1 VRARRVLVIGG
12 GLAGLAA
19 AARLTEKGH
28 TVTLLEARDRLGGR
42 AWSVERP
49 GGSPV
54 ELGAEW
60 VADDGVIRDLCRET
74 GIPVVAARGTW
85 QRRVGSGWESFDEL
99 PELNAELI
107 SRMRARRGEDRSLA
121 QALAEC
127 CSDSGLAEARSVLL
141 SYVQGFHAA
150 DPARLSVK
158 WLAEVEEKQPA
169 EASSLRIPGG
179 TTQLVREL
187 ARRLGMTDVH
197 LGTPVRTI
205 RWTAGAAMVETT
217 NDRWDGEAVI
227 VTVPLSI
234 LKAAPGDPS
243 AIRFDPA
250 LPELR
255 EAAAKLEMG
264 QATKLC
270 LEFREPFWRAIGPL
284 RDALFLNAFGQAIP
298 TWWTALDPEE
308 PSLTGWAGG
317 PAAARLATRGSEELV
332 ELGMTSLA
340 GALGL
345 PVAEVADQLV
355 ASYHHDWQSDPFAR
369 GAYSYVGVGGIT
381 AHETLSRPID
391 RTIFLAGEA
400 CAGGGRN
407 ATMHG
412 AIESGLRAADAVA

>member
-1 VRARRVLVIGG
+1 MSAREVLVIGG

-19 AARLTEKGH
+19 AARLSEKGH
-28 TVTLLEARDRLGGR
+28 PVTLLEARDRLGGR

-49 GGSPV
+49 GASPV
-54 ELGAEW
+54 EVGAEW

-74 GIPVVAARGTW
+74 GIPLVPARGTW
-85 QRRVGSGWESFDEL
+85 QRRVGSGWEGFDEL
-99 PELNAELI
+99 PDLNAELL
-107 SRMRARRGEDRSLA
+107 SRMRAGRGEDRSLD

-127 CSDSGLAEARSVLL
+127 CADSGLAEARSLLL

-179 TTQLVREL
+179 TAQLVRAL
-187 ARRLGMTDVH
+187 ARRIGDTDVH
-197 LGTPVRTI
+197 LNTPVRTI
-205 RWTAGAAMVETT
+205 RWTAGVATVETAT
-217 NDRWDGEAVI
+217 GRWHGEAVI

-234 LKAAPGDPS
+234 LKAPPADSS
-243 AIRFDPA
+243 ALAFDPP
-250 LPELR
+250 LPGIR
-255 EAAAKLEMG
+255 EAAGKLEMG
-264 QATKLC
+264 AVTKLC

-284 RDALFLNAFGQAIP
+284 RDALFFNAFGQSIP
-298 TWWTALDPEE
+298 TWWTALDPAE
-308 PSLTGWAGG
+308 PFLTGWAGG
-317 PAAARLATRGSEELV
+317 PAAARLATGSREQLV
-332 ELGMTSLA
+332 ELGIASLA

-345 PVAEVADQLV
+345 PVAEVADLLV

-369 GAYSYVGVGGIT
+369 GAYSYVGVGGVT

-391 RTIFLAGEA
+391 RTIVLAGEA